1 MKFQS
6 IREFLQNSVITV
18 ILLYLLVIVLI
29 LVFSSNILG
38 SMDQNT
44 IGEDGISLV
53 LLMAIPLILIISLG
67 YSFIYVWRKV
77 RSKHSSYRFRLRL
90 VLLIFLIIFLISL
103 PQTVLSLRFV
113 DMVFNQWFGP
123 EVGMALDSGLE
134 IALEY
139 YFDLNRELEDIG
151 NSPYL
156 SLSAS
161 RVSQSPERVWKEL
174 KSQFPMIEGIQ
185 ILSPED
191 LYVFGDPRLT
201 YSREELELIK
211 PGLIPKR
218 TVPDFSILGYMKELK
233 SSGTPYKV
241 VLYRTIPREFDDHAR
256 NLTQG
261 IEKFKQFEEYDRLF
275 SVGLIL
281 FYAIFLVPML
291 FLGFV
296 VALVISQRMIKPF
309 LGLEEATR
317 RVAQGDYSYRLL
329 SRENDD
335 FSFLTDSFNTMV
347 KELEVSRME
356 TLQTE
361 KVSAW
366 QDIAQRLA
374 HEIRNPLTPI
384 RLYAQRV
391 LTRLGDDEIPE
402 QVIRKGMNRILVE
415 VDNLNSLLTEFREF
429 ARQKSPAME
438 ELNLKKF
445 LHSIIEV
452 LEESSPGVTF
462 LTEDLRDD
470 LYIHADPGQFRQVF
484 QNLFSNA
491 LQAMGGEGIII
502 LRADLVKK
510 GYSVYSRVQVSDSG
524 PGIPEDLLDQ
534 VFNPYFTTRDKGTG
548 LGLSIVE
555 RIIHDHKGRIWVESS
570 PGEGTTFYLDLPYEE
585 MYGKDTDYR

>member
-1 MKFQS
+1 MKFAS
-6 IREFLQNSVITV
+6 LREFLQNSVMSV
-18 ILLYLLVIVLI
+18 ILLYLLVILLI

-38 SMDQNT
+38 GMDQNT

-53 LLMAIPLILIISLG
+53 LLMAIPLILLFSLG
-67 YSFIYVWRKV
+67 YSFVYVWRKV
-77 RSKHSSYRFRLRL
+77 RTRHSSYRFRLRL

-113 DMVFNQWFGP
+113 DMVFNRWFGP
-123 EVGMALDSGLE
+123 DVGIALDSGLE

-139 YFDLNRELEDIG
+139 YFDLNRELVDIG

-156 SLSAS
+156 SLSVS

-174 KSQFPMIEGIQ
+174 KSQFPLIEGIQ
-185 ILSPED
+185 ILSPDE
-191 LYVFGDPRLT
+191 LFVFGDPRLT
-201 YSREELELIK
+201 YSRADLEMIN

-218 TVPDFSILGYMKELK
+218 TVPEFSILGYMKELQV
-233 SSGTPYKV
+233 SGIPYKV

-256 NLTQG
+256 NLTQV
-261 IEKFKQFEEYDRLF
+261 IEKFKQFKEYDQLF
-275 SVGLIL
+275 RIGLLL

-347 KELEVSRME
+347 KELEVSRRE

-402 QVIRKGMNRILVE
+402 EVIRKGMNRILIE

-429 ARQKSPAME
+429 ARQKPPSME

-445 LHSIIEV
+445 LHTIIEV
-452 LEESSPGVTF
+452 LEESNPGVTF
-462 LTEDLRDD
+462 LMDDLSED
-470 LYIHADPGQFRQVF
+470 LYIHADPGQIRQVF
-484 QNLFSNA
+484 QNLLSNA
-491 LQAMGGEGIII
+491 LQAMEGDGVII

-510 GYSVYSRVQVSDSG
+510 GYSVYCRVQVSDSG
-524 PGIPEDLLDQ
+524 PGIPEDLLDK
-534 VFNPYFTTRDKGTG
+534 VFNPYFTTRDEGTG
-548 LGLSIVE
+548 LGLSIIE

-570 PGEGTTFYLDLPYEE
+570 QGEGTTFYLDLPYEE
-585 MYGKDTDYR
+585 LYGKDTDHR